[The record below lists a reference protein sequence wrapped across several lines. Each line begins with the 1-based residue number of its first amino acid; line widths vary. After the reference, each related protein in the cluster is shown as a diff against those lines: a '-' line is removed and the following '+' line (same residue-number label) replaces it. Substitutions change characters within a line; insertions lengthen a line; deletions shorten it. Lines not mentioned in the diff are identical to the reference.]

1 MTVPVPVP
9 ARATLRRTGGLWIM
23 LNVAVTVWFALSGT
37 TQVGLLLQLPPFH
50 PPKVEFA
57 PAVAVRVT

>member
-1 MTVPVPVP
+1 
-9 ARATLRRTGGLWIM
+9 M
-23 LNVAVTVWFALSGT
+23 LKVAVTFWFALIVT
-37 TQVGLLLQLPPFH
+37 TQMGLLLQLPPFH